1 MSEKISSPLQSLDEE
16 ETSNCHPIDSRRVSC
31 RNSLREFTFQTKM
44 QEVTMKQL
52 LDGEPWEEYDSV
64 MNDKEESTINLAL
77 DPSTIIFR
85 TAMDDDNYSKVRKVL
100 HDSSEGPLRLYTI
113 SENIINAVVGDIDD
127 DWEIIN

>member
-1 MSEKISSPLQSLDEE
+1 
-16 ETSNCHPIDSRRVSC
+16 
-31 RNSLREFTFQTKM
+31 M